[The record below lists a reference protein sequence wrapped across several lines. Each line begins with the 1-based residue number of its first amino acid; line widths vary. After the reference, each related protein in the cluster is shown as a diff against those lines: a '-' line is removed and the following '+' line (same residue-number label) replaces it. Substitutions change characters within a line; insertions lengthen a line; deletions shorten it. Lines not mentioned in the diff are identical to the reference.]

1 MGQLFGTDGIRGE
14 ANRDLTPDL
23 ALNISRI
30 GAYLLAENNEKASMV
45 VGRDTRLSGDM
56 LEGAIISGITS
67 LGIDVHLAGII
78 STPGVPFLI
87 RELKAQ
93 GGIMISASHNPVE
106 DNGIKFFD
114 SRGLK
119 LSDELEEKIEEYY
132 FQGKNNLPRPGG
144 DRVGRTHKIDDASF
158 RYIDFLKGTFGG
170 NLKGLKVV
178 VDCANG
184 ALYHIAPFLFEE
196 LGATVISLHN
206 CPDGERINVECGS
219 THPEMVREVLLQHGA
234 HAGFTFDGDGDR
246 LIAVDEKGNIVDG
259 DQIMIICGNYL
270 KERGALQKDTIVAT
284 VMSNLGMDLAAQRLG
299 LNIKRT
305 RVGDRYVLE
314 AMLREG
320 YNFGGEQ
327 SGHIIFLNHNTTGDG
342 ALTALNLAKVITST
356 EKPLSQLAELMERL
370 PQVLKNARVKSNKE
384 VFGNERIQEAIKKV
398 EDKLGE
404 KGRVLVRPSGTEPL
418 VRVMLEGPNEDE
430 LHIMASGITKVIEE
444 ELS

>member
-14 ANRDLTPDL
+14 ANRDLTAEL

-30 GAYLLAENNEKASMV
+30 GACLLVENNEKPSIV
-45 VGRDTRLSGDM
+45 VGRDTRISGDM

-87 RELKAQ
+87 RDLKAQ

-119 LSDELEEKIEEYY
+119 LPDELEEKIEEYY
-132 FQGKNNLPRPGG
+132 FQGKDELPRPPG
-144 DRVGRTHKIDDASF
+144 DKVGRTCKIEDASF
-158 RYIDFLKGTFGG
+158 RYIDYLKETFAGD
-170 NLKGLKVV
+170 LKGLKVV

-196 LGATVISLHN
+196 LGARVITLHN
-206 CPDGERINVECGS
+206 CPEGDKINVKCGS
-219 THPEMVREVLLQHGA
+219 THPEVVREALLTHGA
-234 HAGFTFDGDGDR
+234 DAGFTFDGDGDR

-270 KERGALQKDTIVAT
+270 KERGALHKETVVAT
-284 VMSNLGMDLAAQRLG
+284 IMSNLGMDLAAQRLG

-305 RVGDRYVLE
+305 GVGDRYVLE
-314 AMLREG
+314 AMLKEG

-327 SGHIIFLNHNTTGDG
+327 SGHIIFLDHNTTGDG
-342 ALTALNLAKVITST
+342 ALTALNLAKVMTRT
-356 EKPLSQLAELMERL
+356 EKPLSQLAKLMERL
-370 PQVLKNARVKSNKE
+370 PQVLKNARVKSNKK
-384 VFGNERIQEAIKKV
+384 VFGNERIQEAINRV
-398 EDKLGE
+398 EGKLGE

-418 VRVMLEGPNEDE
+418 VRVMLEGPYEDE
-430 LHIMASGITKVIEE
+430 LHIMASEITKVIEE
-444 ELS
+444 ELN